1 MTGRHVTTAITMI
14 VLCMILVIAGV
25 VGFNSLF
32 ATLPNS
38 DEEQPTAAPS
48 ESCAVEPVEKGRRL
62 RSRQV
67 VVNVY
72 NAGTRGGLA
81 GTTMDALRARG
92 FRGGTIGNAPEGTK
106 LRRVQVWIVEGEE
119 DAGRLVARQFVP
131 KTPVETVDTE
141 LADGIDVVVGNKFG
155 SLKRAPRSIKVKQ
168 EVEGTC

>member
-1 MTGRHVTTAITMI
+1 MTGRHVTTAITMV

-32 ATLPNS
+32 APLPNS

-48 ESCAVEPVEKGRRL
+48 ESCAVEPVKKGRRL

-106 LRRVQVWIVEGEE
+106 LQRVQVWIVEGEE
-119 DAGRLVARQFVP
+119 DAGRLVARQFGP

>member
-1 MTGRHVTTAITMI
+1 MTGRHVTTAITMV

-32 ATLPNS
+32 APLPNS

-72 NAGTRGGLA
+72 NAGNRGGLA
-81 GTTMDALRARG
+81 GTTAVPLMLGASPTHAL
-92 FRGGTIGNAPEGTK
+92 APELG
-106 LRRVQVWIVEGEE
+106 LRHLLVELGASVPTRGLYLIDSAHDDPAAYAAWLE
-119 DAGRLVARQFVP
+119 AARP
-131 KTPVETVDTE
+131 LLAPVGAT
-141 LADGIDVVVGNKFG
+141 
-155 SLKRAPRSIKVKQ
+155 RAAVSR
-168 EVEGTC
+168 